1 MAVTSDKSEAADR
14 ETPRKVVFEDETCT
28 IVSLCDDLSQVR
40 DASAYVAEC
49 CAPCPSYTTVPC
61 SC

>member
-1 MAVTSDKSEAADR
+1 MAGTIDKSEAIDR
-14 ETPRKVVFEDETCT
+14 EMSGKVVLEDETCT
-28 IVSLCDDLSQVR
+28 VLSLCDDLSR
-40 DASAYVAEC
+40 TSDANTYVAEC